1 MHIITKVFSSVLMR
15 SEVYSIELYV
25 RTFVGYLWHV
35 GGVFPV
41 VSYFLHQ
48 STDRQDITEIKLI
61 ARGVKYNNP
70 YSIEKKICIFRLVI
84 RSLVKYLKVVRYA
97 CVHSVS
103 RIFLY
108 SQYSHCHYRNMYYI
122 YQYSG
127 RTRQL
132 CKMSRGTCIAR
143 LKQE

>member
-70 YSIEKKICIFRLVI
+70 LQNREENMHFQVGHSFI
-84 RSLVKYLKVVRYA
+84 R
-97 CVHSVS
+97 
-103 RIFLY
+103 
-108 SQYSHCHYRNMYYI
+108 
-122 YQYSG
+122 
-127 RTRQL
+127 
-132 CKMSRGTCIAR
+132 
-143 LKQE
+143 